1 MAQCLPNMSK
11 ALHSIP
17 STTRKSHIHMPK
29 KKKKKL
35 ACKVVRV
42 SPSKALRMELGFL
55 LPQAK
60 QIKMLF
66 VPEQMK
72 SQSVGVMAIHGT

>member
-1 MAQCLPNMSK
+1 MSK

-17 STTRKSHIHMPK
+17 STTRKNN
-29 KKKKKL
+29 L

-42 SPSKALRMELGFL
+42 SPLKVLWMELGFL

-72 SQSVGVMAIHGT
+72 SQSVGVMAVRGT